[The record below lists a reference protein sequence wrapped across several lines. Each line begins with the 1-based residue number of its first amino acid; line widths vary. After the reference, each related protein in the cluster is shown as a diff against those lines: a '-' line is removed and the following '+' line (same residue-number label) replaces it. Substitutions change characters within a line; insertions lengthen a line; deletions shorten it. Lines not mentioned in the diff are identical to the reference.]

1 MYNSSRYFSSSCR
14 LLVYFRQCGT
24 LRPFYLT
31 QLLPIRIKR
40 LIDPLYAAEPNDWTG
55 DPLIDPGESH
65 VSHLPLVLLRQFLN
79 TGYNLLVVLR
89 DASIEQS
96 SCLVFLLRS
105 SRGAKCRG
113 WASQVSAAQW
123 RPLRTS
129 QSCIH
134 TSIVKMSYRNQ
145 THASFMAKLDHLP
158 LFFTIKQ
165 IVLVLHA
172 DELGPSVLLGTE
184 LHQCELIGPHR
195 ASPDIADLACLD
207 QIVESFHGLF
217 DGSVGIEAVNL

>member
-1 MYNSSRYFSSSCR
+1 M
-14 LLVYFRQCGT
+14 
-24 LRPFYLT
+24 
-31 QLLPIRIKR
+31 RIKR
-40 LIDPLYAAEPNDWTG
+40 LIDPLYAAETNDWTD
-55 DPLIDPGESH
+55 DPLIDPDESH

-79 TGYNLLVVLR
+79 TGHNLLVLLQ
-89 DASIEQS
+89 DASVKQS
-96 SCLVFLLRS
+96 ACLVLLLRS
-105 SRGAKCRG
+105 SRGVKRIG

-134 TSIVKMSYRNQ
+134 TLIVKMPYRNQ
-145 THASFMAKLDHLP
+145 AHSGFMAKLYHLP

-172 DELGPSVLLGTE
+172 DELDPSVLLGTE
-184 LHQCELIGPHR
+184 LHQCELISPHR

-217 DGSVGIEAVNL
+217 DGSVGIEAVDL